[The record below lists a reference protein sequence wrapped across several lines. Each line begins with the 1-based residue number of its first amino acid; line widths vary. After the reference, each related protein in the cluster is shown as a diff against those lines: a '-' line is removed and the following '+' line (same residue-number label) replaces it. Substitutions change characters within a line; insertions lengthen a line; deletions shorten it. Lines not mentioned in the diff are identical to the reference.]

1 MDTLDMHEVTRRI
14 LRQRMERYQ
23 DGGPALGALG
33 TARFRGEA
41 GVLRVG
47 FASIAPRRA
56 SDAVRV
62 VTEFA
67 RRHRLQVQWLV
78 VPQRAGEGELAAALG
93 ADGFTLTDDLQLM
106 ARRGPMRAPVEASA
120 GVTVQ
125 HIGTWE
131 AMWRYEYGSRQSF
144 YDEAQPSEAAV
155 TQRATERWREQE
167 RGWCRY
173 FAAFAGGHY
182 AGGCY
187 ISLYEDIPTVM
198 GVYTLQQARRR
209 GVARTLLMRVIDE
222 IAASRD
228 GLCCLLVER
237 GNPAE
242 LLYRDLGFVALVD
255 LQTFAWS
262 WR

>member
-1 MDTLDMHEVTRRI
+1 MDTQEVTRRI

-23 DGGPALGALG
+23 DTSPALGSLG
-33 TARFRGEA
+33 TARFRSEA

-47 FASIAPRRA
+47 FASITSKRA
-56 SDAVRV
+56 TEAVRV

-67 RRHRLQVQWLV
+67 RHHQLQVQWLV
-78 VPQRAGEGELAAALG
+78 VPQRAGEEELAAALTTV
-93 ADGFTLTDDLQLM
+93 GFTLTDDLQLM
-106 ARRGPMRAPVEASA
+106 AHRGPVRAPVEANA
-120 GVTVQ
+120 EVDVQ

-131 AMWRYEYGSRQSF
+131 AMWRYEYGNRQSF

-155 TQRATERWREQE
+155 TQRARERWHEQE

-173 FAAFAGGHY
+173 FAAFAGGQY

-198 GVYTLQQARRR
+198 GVYTLPQARRR
-209 GVARTLLMRVIDE
+209 GVARTLLMHVVDE
-222 IAASRD
+222 IAVSRGD
-228 GLCCLLVER
+228 LCCLLVER
-237 GNPAE
+237 GNPAA
-242 LLYRDLGFVALVD
+242 LLYRELGFVALVD
-255 LQTFAWS
+255 LQTFTSS